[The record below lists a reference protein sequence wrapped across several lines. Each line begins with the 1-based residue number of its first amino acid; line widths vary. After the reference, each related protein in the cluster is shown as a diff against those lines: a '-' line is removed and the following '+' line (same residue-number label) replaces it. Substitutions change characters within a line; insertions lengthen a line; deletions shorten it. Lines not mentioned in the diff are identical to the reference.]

1 MFLEDSRVGK
11 KGGPAI
17 FKSLPFPKI
26 KFLRNPNTWLRQQK
40 NLPNFWQMV
49 IGPWFWFLPTLPCAL
64 QNAFEYLW
72 TTRVSKVFI
81 CNLEFEFYTNKLL
94 LLHLWHSLL
103 GVLTRISV
111 HPVSPWHAVIT
122 NCKVVADTGKNI
134 SCSFCSWLMTGISG
148 VELVDVPVGFYFF
161 TYAWTELVDT
171 NIYLLLS
178 LLVDSRQELH
188 CINQTLYAW

>member
-122 NCKVVADTGKNI
+122 NCKVVADTGKKHFMFILFMTDDWN
-134 SCSFCSWLMTGISG
+134 FRSWTCGCACWFL
-148 VELVDVPVGFYFF
+148 LFHLCLN
-161 TYAWTELVDT
+161 WTC
-171 NIYLLLS
+171 
-178 LLVDSRQELH
+178 RH
-188 CINQTLYAW
+188 